1 MLLYNKINNMTKLKT
16 RILLAFTLVF
26 FLFAAL
32 TFTGCNSEGEKST
45 TTEPAAM
52 DDADS
57 KPIKTGA
64 KGDSTVTGEPVK
76 MDTADTKPIK
86 TGP

>member
-1 MLLYNKINNMTKLKT
+1 MTKLRSST
-16 RILLAFTLVF
+16 LLAFMLVF
-26 FLFAAL
+26 VLFAAL

-45 TTEPAAM
+45 TTEPAVM
-52 DDADS
+52 EDADS

-64 KGDSTVTGEPVK
+64 KEGTKDTTIAGEQVK

>member
-1 MLLYNKINNMTKLKT
+1 MIKLKT
-16 RILLAFTLVF
+16 RTLQALTLVVI
-26 FLFAAL
+26 LFAAI
-32 TFTGCNSEGEKST
+32 TFTGCNSEGEKSAT
-45 TTEPAAM
+45 SEPAAM

-64 KGDSTVTGEPVK
+64 KEGTKDSTIAGEQVK